1 VVFIN
6 NDGSEGPDAGKK
18 YDVPSKTE

>member
-1 VVFIN
+1 VFIN

>member
-6 NDGSEGPDAGKK
+6 NDGSEGAEAGKK